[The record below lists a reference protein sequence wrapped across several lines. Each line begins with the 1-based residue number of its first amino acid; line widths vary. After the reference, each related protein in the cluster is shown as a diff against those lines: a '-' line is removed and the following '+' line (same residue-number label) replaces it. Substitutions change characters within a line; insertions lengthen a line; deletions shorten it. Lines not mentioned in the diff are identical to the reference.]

1 MRATPDENGLQPLM
15 KNGDKGRT
23 GAIQKM
29 DTFLSSSISSD
40 FLSRGELEGFSC
52 WYTATEKQ
60 LLGSHFQRIIMATV
74 NWVPVGYL
82 SHRCFGL
89 VYNLLNW

>member
-1 MRATPDENGLQPLM
+1 M
-15 KNGDKGRT
+15 KNGDKGGR

-29 DTFLSSSISSD
+29 DKFLSSSISSD
-40 FLSRGELEGFSC
+40 LDNLHLLDSFLSRGELEGFSC

-60 LLGSHFQRIIMATV
+60 LLGSQFSEDYYGHSKLGTCWLTFT
-74 NWVPVGYL
+74 L
-82 SHRCFGL
+82 LFGL